1 MVCKTVFKS
10 AQMET
15 EYFQEMWSLYNKEER
30 DVFSK
35 VATSQ
40 PLILNQISHWN
51 EVFQEAVRIIK
62 L

>member
-10 AQMET
+10 PQMET

-30 DVFSK
+30 DVFSE

-40 PLILNQISHWN
+40 PLILNQICH
-51 EVFQEAVRIIK
+51 
-62 L
+62 